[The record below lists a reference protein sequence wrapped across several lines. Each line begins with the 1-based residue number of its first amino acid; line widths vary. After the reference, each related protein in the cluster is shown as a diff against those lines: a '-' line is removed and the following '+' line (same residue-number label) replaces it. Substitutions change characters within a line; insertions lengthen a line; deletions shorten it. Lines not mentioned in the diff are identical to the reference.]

1 MNYCMRCGKT
11 IPERYKSGRKRSKRI
26 IYCKGHHP
34 IHSFGGEKH
43 YNWKGGKYL
52 DTRGYIMTSIGNH
65 RSRPEHD
72 IIMEQKIG
80 RRLRRN
86 ELVHHKNGIK
96 HDNRIENLEL
106 LTRNTHPLEHINRD
120 VNTGRF
126 IP

>member
-1 MNYCMRCGKT
+1 MRCGKT

-26 IYCKGHHP
+26 IYCVGHHP
-34 IHSFGGEKH
+34 KHSYEGERH
-43 YNWKGGKYL
+43 YNWKGGKHL
-52 DTRGYIMTSIGNH
+52 DVRGYVMVSIGGH
-65 RSRPEHD
+65 KRRPEHD

-80 RRLRRN
+80 RRLRQN